1 MVLQQHKIH
10 EMHMSGNVKKD
21 INTRQK
27 SKTNTKISELFQSSD
42 FLWILFSCSD
52 NHFNLSLRSARCFKM
67 SSSSNKEYFP
77 SANAFLNTELSIV
90 LVKQSASIAWL
101 LTHLNLQFSAKR
113 SRMRRH
119 SNVVLNSSQEGV
131 EVFVERSYTDL
142 QSVAMVANGECCK
155 ISDGFVQ
162 SVLGFPN
169 QAHITL
175 SQLTLSSV
183 LLNADAS
190 ALKVLLTTLGIFLL
204 DQAMGQITES

>member
-1 MVLQQHKIH
+1 M
-10 EMHMSGNVKKD
+10 D

-27 SKTNTKISELFQSSD
+27 SKIKNKNQQLFQSSN
-42 FLWILFSCSD
+42 FLWILLSCSD
-52 NHFNLSLRSARCFKM
+52 SHFNLSLRSARCFKM

-77 SANAFLNTELSIV
+77 SANAFLNTELSIA
-90 LVKQSASIAWL
+90 LVKQSANIAWL

-119 SNVVLNSSQEGV
+119 SNVVLNSSQDGV

-162 SVLGFPN
+162 SVLGFLS

-175 SQLTLSSV
+175 SQLTLSKV
-183 LLNADAS
+183 PLNAVAS
-190 ALKVLLTTLGIFLL
+190 ALKVLLTTLGIFRL
-204 DQAMGQITES
+204 DQAMGQITDS